1 MKDIKE
7 ILCKAFGR
15 DEDDILGDYETEH
28 EPVETTEDGFQDDLV
43 LRKTKNGEVVI
54 GYLTHDDHPV
64 DFWSDSDGMGK
75 LSVFRSETERDE
87 FLSTQKE
94 KGLVAFI
101 ADNYRHGQEHWSVQN
116 TANYPDRR
124 WDVAPRGVYVPDAET
139 VEHIRN
145 TSKDEEEAKA
155 RIIKD
160 ANAVLDEYSKTINGE
175 VYGVVT
181 ETWVFDA
188 ERNGFEMTDEDSV
201 WGHIGWEHAV
211 DSLREQMPVIE
222 QDASLEP

>member
-1 MKDIKE
+1 MADIKE
-7 ILCKAFGR
+7 ILCEKLGV
-15 DEDDILGDYETEH
+15 DEESVLGDYETYH
-28 EPVETTEDGFQDDLV
+28 EPLDASEQGFEDNLMIV
-43 LRKTKNGEVVI
+43 KKNDGSLVI
-54 GYLTHDDHPV
+54 GYLVHDDESR
-64 DFWSDSDGMGK
+64 DYWKDADGLGT
-75 LSVFRSETERDE
+75 LEVFRSETERDAYI
-87 FLSTQKE
+87 SE
-94 KGLVAFI
+94 KTADGQVALI
-101 ADNYRHGQEHWSVQN
+101 VDNYRHGQEHWSIQN

-139 VEHIRN
+139 VEHIRS
-145 TSKDEEEAKA
+145 TSKDEEEANA
-155 RIIKD
+155 RIVKD

-181 ETWVFDA
+181 ETWVFDK

-222 QDASLEP
+222 QDAGLEP